1 MEREIVGSVVVDDE
15 RLRKIVDVRGIA
27 SAPNLRLASDS
38 TAAAE
43 EAVVSPFVARR
54 PNRRARFKRATGL
67 ARRVLIFGS
76 GEKAVT
82 ARKLLDAEGAVQVVG
97 FYASARD
104 GAIRAA
110 STPVIPAGTM
120 TLLEAAR
127 MVQADE
133 IVVAV
138 GDRRGGVLPLREL
151 LDCKLS
157 GIRVY
162 DMSTHFEQH
171 LGQIPLDSLNAS
183 WLIFGGGFRQD
194 LLRRLVKRSFDIV
207 CSLVLLL
214 LSLPVMLLA
223 ALAIAWESG
232 LPILYQQ
239 ERVGHNNRSFKFFK
253 FRSMCTDAEKD
264 GRPQW
269 ASVNDARVTRVGKV
283 IRKLRI
289 DELPQLISVLKG
301 DMSLVGP
308 RPERP
313 FFVEQLTAE
322 IPFYAVRHSLK
333 PGLTGW
339 AQVRYSYGWCKDDAV
354 RKLQYDLYYVKN
366 HSLFLDLK
374 ILLSTV
380 AVVLTGK
387 GAQ

>member
-15 RLRKIVDVRGIA
+15 RLRRVVDVRGVA

-38 TAAAE
+38 TAAVDD
-43 EAVVSPFVARR
+43 AVVSPFVER
-54 PNRRARFKRATGL
+54 PANRRLRFKRATGL

-76 GEKAVT
+76 GEKALT

-110 STPVIPAGTM
+110 NTPVIPAGTM

-214 LSLPVMLLA
+214 ASLPVMLLA

-232 LPILYQQ
+232 LPVLYQQ
-239 ERVGHNNRSFKFFK
+239 ERVGRNNRSFKFYK
-253 FRSMCTDAEKD
+253 FRSMRTDAEKD

-269 ASVNDARVTRVGKV
+269 ASVNDARITRVGKI

-339 AQVRYSYGWCKDDAV
+339 AQVRYSYAACKDDAV

-366 HSLFLDLK
+366 HSLLLDVK
-374 ILLSTV
+374 ILFSTV

>member
-15 RLRKIVDVRGIA
+15 RLRKVVDVRSIA

-54 PNRRARFKRATGL
+54 PSRRVRFKRATGL

-104 GAIRAA
+104 GAIRAS

-194 LLRRLVKRSFDIV
+194 LLRRLVKRSFDIA

-239 ERVGHNNRSFKFFK
+239 ERVGHNNRSFRFFK

-333 PGLTGW
+333 PGVTGW
-339 AQVRYSYGWCKDDAV
+339 AQVRYSYGACKDDAV

>member
-1 MEREIVGSVVVDDE
+1 VEQELVGTLVVDDE
-15 RLRKIVDVRGIA
+15 RPRGIVDVRGIA
-27 SAPNLRLASDS
+27 PAPNLRLASG
-38 TAAAE
+38 AAAE
-43 EAVVSPFVARR
+43 EAVASPFVAR
-54 PNRRARFKRATGL
+54 PTSRRLRFKRATGL
-67 ARRVLIFGS
+67 VRRVLVFGS
-76 GEKAVT
+76 GEKAMT
-82 ARKLLDAEGAVQVVG
+82 ARKLLLDSESAVQVVG
-97 FYASARD
+97 FYASTRD

-110 STPVIPAGTM
+110 GTPVIPAGTI

-127 MVQADE
+127 KVQADE

-162 DMSTHFEQH
+162 DLSTHFEHH

-183 WLIFGGGFRQD
+183 WLIFGSGFRQD
-194 LLRRLVKRSFDIV
+194 LLRRLVKRCFDIV
-207 CSLVLLL
+207 CSIALLL
-214 LSLPVMLLA
+214 ASLPVMLLA

-232 LPILYQQ
+232 GPVLYQQ
-239 ERVGHNNRSFKFFK
+239 ERVGRNNRSFKFYK
-253 FRSMCTDAEKD
+253 FRSMRTDAEKD

-269 ASVNDARVTRVGKV
+269 ASANDARVTRVGKV

-289 DELPQLISVLKG
+289 DELPQLVSVLKG

-339 AQVRYSYGWCKDDAV
+339 AQVRYCYGACKDDAV

-366 HSLFLDLK
+366 HSLLLDLR
-374 ILLSTV
+374 ILFSTI